1 VYKLFISLF
10 VLLLVA
16 STSPALES
24 AIGGEFALIE
34 RSTDSD
40 FSNVTRLVIPQIREH
55 YGNPA
60 FFMQYIIAIP
70 PVYV

>member
-1 VYKLFISLF
+1 MFKLFISVF

-16 STSPALES
+16 STSPAPES
-24 AIGGEFALIE
+24 AIGGELALIE

-60 FFMQYIIAIP
+60 LFMKYIIAIP